1 MTFKV
6 SSEIAEK
13 AEGHTCIFLSIICL
27 VISPTVSGF
36 IFKKVDM
43 DAFRVYARCRLA
55 RLHFVDE
62 LDLPV
67 GVIRLSMK
75 LI

>member
-1 MTFKV
+1 M
-6 SSEIAEK
+6 
-13 AEGHTCIFLSIICL
+13 
-27 VISPTVSGF
+27 ISPTVSGF
-36 IFKKVDM
+36 GFDKVDI
-43 DAFRVYARCRLA
+43 DAFGVYARSRLA

>member
-1 MTFKV
+1 M
-6 SSEIAEK
+6 IR
-13 AEGHTCIFLSIICL
+13 
-27 VISPTVSGF
+27 PTDSGF
-36 IFKKVDM
+36 GFDKVDI

-62 LDLPV
+62 LNIPV